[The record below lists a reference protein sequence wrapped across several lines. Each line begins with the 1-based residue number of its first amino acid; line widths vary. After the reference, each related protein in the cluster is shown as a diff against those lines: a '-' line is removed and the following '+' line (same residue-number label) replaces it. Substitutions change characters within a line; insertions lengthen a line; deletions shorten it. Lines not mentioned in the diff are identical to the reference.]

1 MVTRFGSVPRTVL
14 LAGATLLVLALAA
27 SGCKKGGGYSA
38 GDTTSGASRLLGP
51 GPLDAGHAAAP
62 ATRAAGHPQAMK
74 TAEAAR

>member
-1 MVTRFGSVPRTVL
+1 MVTRFASVPRTVQ

-51 GPLDAGHAAAP
+51 GPIDG
-62 ATRAAGHPQAMK
+62 RAATPAARAASHAQAMK
-74 TAEAAR
+74 TTEAPR